1 MHKYQADLSTLETTP
16 VNENEFARFDIE
28 KLNLNAILFQT
39 GYLTIASYDSQLE
52 SYQLC
57 YPNYEV
63 KSALLDDLIKA
74 YSYFNASESTTN
86 YLIQLITHIRSG
98 NLDEFI
104 ETLKVFFANI
114 PYSIQLQQEKY
125 YQSIFYTLFTLLG
138 FKITAEVSTN
148 KGRID
153 AVVEVN
159 DTIYL
164 FEFKLYASAKAAL
177 EQINTKEY
185 YQKYLN
191 QNKQLVLVGV
201 GFDQEERNIEQY
213 LAVKLDE

>member
-1 MHKYQADLSTLETTP
+1 M
-16 VNENEFARFDIE
+16 
-28 KLNLNAILFQT
+28 
-39 GYLTIASYDSQLE
+39 
-52 SYQLC
+52 
-57 YPNYEV
+57 
-63 KSALLDDLIKA
+63 DDLIKA

-86 YLIQLITHIRSG
+86 YLIQLINHIRSAK
-98 NLDEFI
+98 LDEFI

-114 PYSIQLQQEKY
+114 PYSIQLKQEKF

-138 FKITAEVSTN
+138 FKIQAEVSTN

-177 EQINTKEY
+177 EQINTQEY
-185 YQKYLN
+185 YQKYLK
-191 QNKQLVLVGV
+191 QNKQIVLVGV
-201 GFDQEERNIEQY
+201 GFDQEERNIGQY
-213 LAVKLDE
+213 LAVKLDR